1 MPILNTKYQMP
12 NTKAKQ
18 SKPNQQN
25 TTHHNKNKKCG
36 RHGEHLHKPI
46 RAWAPIIIRSSS
58 LVHPPFLM
66 DGSSWL
72 NHLSRH
78 CLPMRPG
85 MRSAISDH
93 LVIPALIHAI
103 IVWSSSFVHRPLTR
117 PGLKA
122 CEMSRGC
129 PIRRC
134 MRIFFLKHHSQLK

>member
-1 MPILNTKYQMP
+1 M
-12 NTKAKQ
+12 
-18 SKPNQQN
+18 
-25 TTHHNKNKKCG
+25 H
-36 RHGEHLHKPI
+36 EPI
-46 RAWAPIIIRSSS
+46 RAWAPIRIRSSS
-58 LVHPPFLM
+58 LVQPPFLIE
-66 DGSSWL
+66 GSSWL

-122 CEMSRGC
+122 CKMSRGC

-134 MRIFFLKHHSQLK
+134 MRVFFFFTSFKSKTRCLPFANDGGTVHRSASHPGTQRKFFSSFWRPPL